1 MSSLSQESNDMS
13 FSSGAYYKLCVL
25 GYIDDSWSDRLGGMA
40 IELAFSADKKP
51 ITFLEGPVSDQA
63 ELIGIVNSLYQMH
76 LPLISVTLVQS
87 H

>member
-51 ITFLEGPVSDQA
+51 ITFLEGPVTDQA

>member
-1 MSSLSQESNDMS
+1 MSSLSQEAKGMS

-25 GYIDDSWSDRLGGMA
+25 GYIDGSWSERLGGMA
-40 IELAFSADKKP
+40 IESAFSADKTP
-51 ITFLEGPVSDQA
+51 ITFLEGPVTDQV

-76 LPLISVTLVQS
+76 LPLLSVSLVQS

>member
-1 MSSLSQESNDMS
+1 MSSISQEANGMS
-13 FSSGAYYKLCVL
+13 FSSVAYYKLCVL